1 MSLKNWIKLVESE
14 RVEEATVP
22 PGSIAIPSLSGQGNV
37 APALLKIQ
45 GNDPTLQ
52 NVLKQAAMD
61 KKLVSV
67 GTVPTGSAA
76 PAGQTPAQKPAQ
88 GATMSTMQ
96 TASTAQPVKEDDLAE
111 VAPPG
116 MEDTVLA
123 LKKKFPGQEGRAYAI
138 AWSQYNKKHGKKE
151 VDEGNKENKQKKN
164 EYVSSII
171 QKKLHPSVLHS
182 LKYGRQELK
191 KQEMSEDEHD
201 GRMKKELEKEKSRTS
216 KKPMDDYERK
226 VVDYLKKK
234 YDKKEESMYES
245 VSTNKKSIMEGTLE
259 EILANHPHEHRMCQE
274 GWGMDVSLYEALCD
288 HYFKEGKIPRS
299 VWHGSAEDLRRHVEE
314 CYAQDTGMVL
324 GEGEME
330 EGLGG
335 ALVGGALGAAA
346 GPIGGV
352 IGSAIGSD
360 LQDTIDEESSLER
373 DIRDAAMRSVKDEMD
388 ESHQADDLPQDT
400 LDLIDEYI
408 AKFDP
413 TQDRDEMIRDIMTGA
428 IDTSE
433 LEWALQDE
441 MDEDMFESKFTKLS
455 KKLSKQPGVTDPD
468 ALAASI
474 GRKKLGQA
482 EMTRRSK
489 AAKADESIEEGMMDK
504 LKTAG
509 KAVKKAVGK
518 AVDKIAPGDED
529 LLKDLQKKVGVKQ
542 TGKKPEGVKEAVT
555 QTKTGRVH
563 HAEPGGYGRKD
574 DEDEEG
580 KKVVAT
586 VKRGRGR
593 PKKGGDETGEVKKYD
608 WSGFGVGGKDVKLPK
623 WDKSKTTKHKI
634 KDSAEPKDEM
644 MENWDK
650 QLKSLLKEGTEVAV
664 APMAKPMVKP
674 AVAHDDGSSDAL
686 AAIKALLGGSAMTT
700 DTAAIEEPADLE
712 SHGIPS
718 PTMAT
723 IQSGV
728 NMPVNDKESEP
739 GLNDPRNNPIDGQ
752 IFVPQLAMPRG
763 MGMSVEGDVHAHHI
777 DVDPAAPDEVIN
789 ALAAGEGEQAAQDD
803 GTAALDF
810 IKRLISDRNGTGEA
824 KLIVPAMDYEPET
837 DDSEVADADGDTF
850 GHSTDAIDS
859 EAAEIAEDD
868 EGDTAAFG
876 DDAEINASLAQ
887 SYDADKDVN
896 QDKNVSID
904 EEALDQPGTFEGK
917 DAEKMCE
924 CGSGVYEAKCDHQT
938 NEGTLFSKL
947 LKMFEAAKPDYIDL
961 DKDGDKKETMKKAAA
976 DKEKD
981 EKEEVDES
989 TDVTD
994 FNPKSQGG
1002 TRKELLAKYHKSGDP
1017 KDAAAARKAGAT
1029 QQELK
1034 GEKTKVDEW
1043 ANTPNGGSKDESFQT
1058 DIDFMT
1064 KFISGGLNNM
1074 KQDQTTVPSARVV
1087 TKSETNNPEL
1097 SMAAQLKK
1105 LAGLN

>member
-14 RVEEATVP
+14 KVDEATVP

-67 GTVPTGSAA
+67 GSVPTGSAA
-76 PAGQTPAQKPAQ
+76 PAGQVKNQQQAQQQKPAQ

-96 TASTAQPVKEDDLAE
+96 TASTAQPVQEDDLAE

-138 AWSQYNKKHGKKE
+138 AWSQYNKKHGK
-151 VDEGNKENKQKKN
+151 
-164 EYVSSII
+164 
-171 QKKLHPSVLHS
+171 
-182 LKYGRQELK
+182 
-191 KQEMSEDEHD
+191 
-201 GRMKKELEKEKSRTS
+201 
-216 KKPMDDYERK
+216 
-226 VVDYLKKK
+226 
-234 YDKKEESMYES
+234 DKANESMDLS
-245 VSTNKKSIMEGTLE
+245 MKTKSQSIMEGTLD

-288 HYFKEGKIPRS
+288 HYYKEGKIPRS

-324 GEGEME
+324 GEADME
-330 EGLGG
+330 EGIAGS
-335 ALVGGALGAAA
+335 ALGAVAGAA
-346 GPIGGV
+346 LGGPVGAVRGAMV
-352 IGSAIGSD
+352 GNE
-360 LQDTIDEESSLER
+360 LQDTFASEGADMMDEESNLER
-373 DIRDAAMRSVKDEMD
+373 DIRDAAMRQVK
-388 ESHQADDLPQDT
+388 
-400 LDLIDEYI
+400 
-408 AKFDP
+408 
-413 TQDRDEMIRDIMTGA
+413 
-428 IDTSE
+428 
-433 LEWALQDE
+433 DE

-489 AAKADESIEEGMMDK
+489 AGRADESVEESVMDK

-518 AVDKIAPGDED
+518 AVDKIAPGDEE
-529 LLKDLQKKVGVKQ
+529 LLQRLEKETGGKRPAKKGEK
-542 TGKKPEGVKEAVT
+542 VKEAT
-555 QTKTGRVH
+555 DRS
-563 HAEPGGYGRKD
+563 EPGKVKHTADAGGYGRKD

-580 KKVVAT
+580 KKVVST

-608 WSGFGVGGKDVKLPK
+608 WSAFGVGGKDIKLSK
-623 WDKSKTTKHKI
+623 WDKKKTIKHKI
-634 KDSAEPKDEM
+634 KDSVGNKDADQLDELSPKTLGRYVKSASADAKMKGYDAGAADWGGDEASKHPSKKNWHGASLDDKAHKRLKNIGKAVDKM
-644 MENWDK
+644 TNESTDPMIENWDK
-650 QLKSLLKEGTEVAV
+650 QLKTLLKEGTEVAV
-664 APMAKPMVKP
+664 APVAQPAVKP
-674 AVAHDDGSSDAL
+674 RAPAGADPL
-686 AAIKALLGGSAMTT
+686 AALKALLGGAGVGS
-700 DTAAIEEPADLE
+700 DAAVGSEAEAEDLE

-718 PTMAT
+718 STVAT

-739 GLNDPRNNPIDGQ
+739 GLADPRNNPVSGQ

-777 DVDPAAPDEVIN
+777 DVDPAAPDEVID
-789 ALAAGEGEQAAQDD
+789 ALAGDSEQSDANS
-803 GTAALDF
+803 TLDF
-810 IKRLISDRNGTGEA
+810 IKRLIGDRNGQGEA

-837 DDSEVADADGDTF
+837 AEPQAADDEQYDTF
-850 GHSTDAIDS
+850 GHNTIAPDAV
-859 EAAEIAEDD
+859 EVGIAEDD
-868 EGDTAAFG
+868 EGDTAAFS

-887 SYDADKDVN
+887 SYDADKSVN

-904 EEALDQPGTFEGK
+904 EEALDQPGTFEDK
-917 DAEKMCE
+917 DAESMCE
-924 CGSGVYEAKCDHQT
+924 CGSGMYEAKCGCKT
-938 NEGTLFSKL
+938 NESTLFSRL
-947 LKMFEAAKPDYIDL
+947 LKMFEGAKPDYIDL

-976 DKEKD
+976 DKE

-989 TDVTD
+989 TGVTD
-994 FNPKSQGG
+994 FEPKSQGG

-1017 KDAAAARKAGAT
+1017 KDAEAARKAGAT
-1029 QQELK
+1029 QKELK

-1043 ANTPNGGSKDESFQT
+1043 ANTPNSGSKDEAFQT

-1087 TKSETNNPEL
+1087 TKAEAKNVDL